1 MKRQNS
7 IARPAHTDTRQAVL
21 VFTTA
26 VLAILVAGPGFG
38 SRSNG
43 TATAF
48 SPIISPRAATAR
60 TTTMMTTTNTM
71 HDLVSSSTEHHFQ
84 RMVPLS
90 ATSKPESL
98 EPEHEQEKKKST
110 NPTQPAPVE
119 STMKDAQTK
128 DNDDSSSTCLIATK
142 DNHNTTEIGYALKSL
157 QPAMAACFA
166 LALAFLPLQD
176 ANAAMSGG
184 RMGGSFSAS
193 PSRLAPVIRPSSR
206 GFSPGFASSRSTV
219 VNVSPSFRYGYGGYG
234 YSTPFFA
241 PRPYYGGGSL
251 AISRGPG
258 LFELLFLGVFLVKAA
273 EVLSETT
280 SVIGTKVDSLGYNM
294 YSNTPDLDN
303 ALGPGTSVVQLS
315 VAMQVSDR
323 DDPRKSILV
332 ALDNLAKTSKTD
344 SRVGIQ
350 NLSSQVA
357 LEILRRSSSIVS
369 ASSST
374 KHFSSRDK
382 ALREFQSR
390 SIDERSKFE
399 TETMS
404 KFGGV
409 DYNKNRNGVSNHK
422 NSDKAT
428 MVVVTLVLAIDGDST
443 VLNKINRASDV
454 KQSLQKIAVDSKV
467 GDCLQSAEI
476 LWTPEDRS
484 ESLSIRDVV
493 ADYPE
498 LRSI

>member
-7 IARPAHTDTRQAVL
+7 IVRPAHTGTRQAVL

-26 VLAILVAGPGFG
+26 ALAILVAGPGFG

-43 TATAF
+43 TVTAF
-48 SPIISPRAATAR
+48 SPILSPRAAT
-60 TTTMMTTTNTM
+60 TTMTMTTTNILR
-71 HDLVSSSTEHHFQ
+71 DLVSSSTEHHFQ
-84 RMVPLS
+84 RMDPLS

-98 EPEHEQEKKKST
+98 EPEHEQEKKKYM
-110 NPTQPAPVE
+110 NPTQPAPVA
-119 STMKDAQTK
+119 STMKDSQTK
-128 DNDDSSSTCLIATK
+128 DKDDSSSTSLIATK
-142 DNHNTTEIGYALKSL
+142 DNQDTPKSL
-157 QPAMAACFA
+157 QPTIAACFA

-184 RMGGSFSAS
+184 RMGGSFSAP
-193 PSRLAPVIRPSSR
+193 PSRPAPVVRPSSR
-206 GFSPGFASSRSTV
+206 GYSPGFASSRSAV
-219 VNVSPSFRYGYGGYG
+219 VNVSPSFGYGYGGYG
-234 YSTPFFA
+234 HSTPFFA

-258 LFELLFLGVFLVKAA
+258 LFELLFLGVFLAKAA

-280 SVIGTKVDSLGYNM
+280 SVIGTKVDSLGYNS

-332 ALDNLAKTSKTD
+332 ALDNLAKIAKTE

-382 ALREFQSR
+382 ALREFQNR
-390 SIDERSKFE
+390 SIKERSKFE

-404 KFGGV
+404 KFDGV
-409 DYNKNRNGVSNHK
+409 DYNKNRNDVSNHK

-428 MVVVTLVLAIDGDST
+428 MAVVTLVLAIDGDST

-454 KQSLQKIAVDSKV
+454 KQALQKIAVDSKV